1 MFQKNKR
8 LKTLF
13 YMADGELVAAL
24 LVGNDQ
30 LNEVKLKNHLGADF
44 FDVASEEEVANLVQA
59 GFGSLGPVGSPEN
72 CKNHRRTV
80 RCKMPI
86 MPVDGC

>member
-1 MFQKNKR
+1 
-8 LKTLF
+8 
-13 YMADGELVAAL
+13 MADGELIAAL

-59 GFGSLGPVGSPEN
+59 GFGSLGPVWFAREILKLLP
-72 CKNHRRTV
+72 TV
-80 RCKMPI
+80 RCKMFA
-86 MPVDGC
+86 MQLSVLTKMATT